1 METTINQRFKIAVND
16 YIKGELGI
24 SKGHLANFLGLKP
37 SLFSEILNFRTN
49 LSIETASKFLAM
61 YPQIS
66 TEWLLMGKGKMLGE
80 NKELNNMIAQ
90 KDIAINYNRIPTI
103 ITVSEEDSGKE
114 NIEIVPAKLAAG
126 YVGGGYANPTFI
138 EELPKFRLPFLNNGT
153 FRCFGIQ
160 GYSME
165 NGIRDNDFFVGRFL
179 DNIRDFGE
187 GKIHALII
195 PELDSFLLKRVFRH
209 PTDSNMLILR
219 SDNNDIV
226 NTYPDIHIHIR
237 YIVEIWSYAAT
248 ISFKEPYYNME
259 KFREILA
266 TQPQK
271 VIYE

>member
-1 METTINQRFKIAVND
+1 MKYFSTQKERILQFIEYK
-16 YIKGELGI
+16 GI
-24 SKGHLANFLGLKP
+24 SKNKFY
-37 SLFSEILNFRTN
+37 
-49 LSIETASKFLAM
+49 IETGISNGVLDKKSGLSMETVEKFYST
-61 YPQIS
+61 YPEINP
-66 TEWLLMGKGKMLGE
+66 EWLLTGKG
-80 NKELNNMIAQ
+80 NMI
-90 KDIAINYNRIPTI
+90 KEKEDTTNHPDEHDIFKSYNRMPAV

-114 NIEIVPAKLAAG
+114 NIDIVPAKLAAG

-138 EELPKFRLPFLNNGT
+138 KELPKFRLPFLNNGT
-153 FRCFGIQ
+153 FRCFGIE

-195 PELDSFLLKRVFRH
+195 PELNTFLLKRVFRH
-209 PTDSNMLILR
+209 PIDSNMLILR
-219 SDNNDIV
+219 SDNNDIA

-237 YIVEIWSYAAT
+237 YIAEMWCYAAT

>member
-1 METTINQRFKIAVND
+1 MNIVKERLMQYVDFKRINKVDFFKKIGLVKSNFSGSGADSDVTS
-16 YIKGELGI
+16 
-24 SKGHLANFLGLKP
+24 SK
-37 SLFSEILNFRTN
+37 LFNILNN
-49 LSIETASKFLAM
+49 
-61 YPQIS
+61 YPDINS
-66 TEWLLMGKGKMLGE
+66 EWLLTGKGEMLKNTE
-80 NKELNNMIAQ
+80 T
-90 KDIAINYNRIPTI
+90 KDIQDISINYNRMPAV
-103 ITVSEEDSGKE
+103 ITVSEEDKGKE
-114 NIEIVPAKLAAG
+114 NIDIVPTKLAAG
-126 YVGGGYANPTFI
+126 YVGGGYADPAFVR
-138 EELPKFRLPFLNNGT
+138 ELPKFRLPFLNNGT
-153 FRCFGIQ
+153 FRCFGIE

-195 PELDSFLLKRVFRH
+195 PELDTFLLKRAFRH
-209 PTDSNMLILR
+209 PLDSNMLILR

-237 YIVEIWSYAAT
+237 YIAEMWSYASI

>member
-1 METTINQRFKIAVND
+1 METARQRILYFIENQHIESKSFLQKTGLK
-16 YIKGELGI
+16 KGFVDKSHQNSGATDIHI
-24 SKGHLANFLGLKP
+24 SK
-37 SLFSEILNFRTN
+37 ILENYPE
-49 LSIETASKFLAM
+49 LSA
-61 YPQIS
+61 
-66 TEWLLMGKGKMLGE
+66 EWLLTGKGNMLKESSNKNDIKINGE
-80 NKELNNMIAQ
+80 NE
-90 KDIAINYNRIPTI
+90 INYSRMPAI
-103 ITVSEEDSGKE
+103 ITVSEEDLSKE

-126 YVGGGYANPTFI
+126 YVGGGYANPSFI
-138 EELPKFRLPFLNNGT
+138 KELPKFRLPFLNNGT
-153 FRCFGIQ
+153 FRCFGVQ

-195 PELDSFLLKRVFRH
+195 PEFESFLLKRVFRH

-248 ISFKEPYYNME
+248 ISFKEPYYDME
-259 KFREILA
+259 KFRAILV